1 LALVTKEQQP
11 TSHQT
16 VLVKMLTLLTGK
28 RLLNLL
34 CLMKLVCGLLLS
46 RGIFFTLYT
55 NVGIFGN
62 CRIRYLKSIQ
72 METYNNRVIKTET
85 NGLAHYEV
93 KFEVS
98 IIFLNRLLSVVIIR
112 FVWHLLKQVLWLE
125 LLVNRSHSKGT
136 SSVWLAEITL
146 LFWSWW

>member
-1 LALVTKEQQP
+1 
-11 TSHQT
+11 
-16 VLVKMLTLLTGK
+16 
-28 RLLNLL
+28 
-34 CLMKLVCGLLLS
+34 MKLVCGLLLS

-98 IIFLNRLLSVVIIR
+98 IIFLNRLLSLVIIR
-112 FVWHLLKQVLWLE
+112 FVWHLLKPVLWLE

-136 SSVWLAEITL
+136 SSVLLAEITL
-146 LFWSWW
+146 LF

>member
-1 LALVTKEQQP
+1 
-11 TSHQT
+11 
-16 VLVKMLTLLTGK
+16 
-28 RLLNLL
+28 
-34 CLMKLVCGLLLS
+34 MKFVCGLLHS
-46 RGIFFTLYT
+46 RGIFSSLYT
-55 NVGIFGN
+55 NVVIFGKYQ
-62 CRIRYLKSIQ
+62 IRYFKSIQ
-72 METYNNRVIKTET
+72 MEAYNNRVIKTET

-136 SSVWLAEITL
+136 SSV
-146 LFWSWW
+146 